1 MGDLEDEK
9 MELIKK
15 RETLEE
21 ELSKPGEINPE
32 EAERI
37 KKEIAEIRAKIEK
50 INKEIRDVQLGVE

>member
-1 MGDLEDEK
+1 MGVLEDEK

-15 RETLEE
+15 RDELEE
-21 ELSKPGEINPE
+21 EISKPGGINPE

-50 INKEIRDVQLGVE
+50 INKEIKDAQLGVE